1 MLEKLKRCPLCKSGL
16 FLNTL
21 EIKDH
26 AVSKETF
33 IVCRCQTCGLKFTN
47 PRPSEEAIVPYYD
60 FPEYF
65 SHDDNTKNLT
75 QFLYHQIRK
84 VAITGKVKLLNDLKS
99 AKGKYLDYGCGTA
112 ELLVKAQKAGW
123 EVAGIEPNA
132 KARNLANS
140 KLEGKV
146 FDSLGNLP
154 QVNYDI
160 ITLYHVAEHIHEL
173 RKTIK
178 ILIKHLKS
186 DGYILI
192 AVPNP
197 DSYDALKYGKYWAGW
212 DVPRHLYHFNQ
223 QAMSNFAEIFD
234 LQLLDKKPMK
244 FDSYYVS
251 LLSEGYKNPNQ
262 KIPLKYWR
270 ALLTGSKSNRKASQA
285 EENYSSNLFVFKK
298 K

>member
-1 MLEKLKRCPLCKSGL
+1 MLEKLKKCPLCKSGL

-21 EIKDH
+21 EVKDH
-26 AVSKETF
+26 AVSQEAF
-33 IVCRCQTCGLKFTN
+33 IICRCQNCGLKFTN

-65 SHDDNTKNLT
+65 SHDDNAKNLT
-75 QFLYHQIRK
+75 QFLYQQVRK
-84 VAITGKVKLLNDLKS
+84 VAISGKIKLLNKLKP
-99 AKGKYLDYGCGTA
+99 AKGQYLDYGCGTA
-112 ELLVKAQKAGW
+112 ELLVKAQNEGW
-123 EVAGIEPNA
+123 EVTGVEPST

-146 FDSLGNLP
+146 FDSLSSLSKST
-154 QVNYDI
+154 YDI
-160 ITLYHVAEHIHEL
+160 ISLYHVAEHIHEL

-178 ILIKHLKS
+178 YLLNTLKS

-197 DSYDALKYGKYWAGW
+197 DSYDAIKYGKYWAGW

-223 QAMSNFAEIFD
+223 QTMTHFAEIFD
-234 LQLLDKKPMK
+234 LQLVMKKPMR

-251 LLSEGYKNPNQ
+251 LLSEGYKNPKQ
-262 KIPLKYWR
+262 PIPLKYWK
-270 ALLTGSKSNRKASQA
+270 AIQAGSKSNRKATQA